1 MFSKILLDLSLL
13 KDLKYGII
21 KIESKN
27 QYIEN
32 VRILHVQYTSK
43 SVHTMIT
50 LCAVYSGVK
59 FMILHN
65 HFNL

>member
-43 SVHTMIT
+43 SVHTYDHTVCSIQWGKIQDI
-50 LCAVYSGVK
+50 A
-59 FMILHN
+59 
-65 HFNL
+65 